1 MNTSPVNY
9 AAFIGIDWADQKHDL
24 WLQPADG
31 SASEHSTLEQTPVA
45 IQNWISQL
53 RQRFGGQPLA
63 IGIELSRGPL
73 IYALMHCEF
82 LVLYPIN
89 PKSLAR
95 YRQAFRPSGAKDD
108 RSDAYLLCLFVQT
121 HFRDLT
127 AWKPDDVQTRTLA
140 GLVERRRHWVD
151 QATGLQ
157 LRLRAVLKAYYPVM
171 LELFGDHLATAMACH
186 FLQKWPD
193 PQSLQKARP
202 ASLRQF
208 FHLHHSRSEQRIQD
222 RLQTIQQA
230 QPLTQ
235 DAGVIVPHRMDAL
248 IAARLLLTLHHQIGE
263 LEQQIAQV
271 FAAHPDAFIFEGL
284 PGAGPTLAPRLLAA
298 FGSDREKFPDAK
310 AVQQLSGIAPITV
323 KSGQSECQFFR
334 LSAPKFLHQTFWEFA
349 KCSLVSCPWAQAV
362 VTHLMKEKG
371 LSFNAAVR
379 ALAFKWI
386 RILWRLWKNR
396 QPYQEDIY
404 LDSLRR
410 KKSRYLPTPSSV
422 NNFSPAT

>member
-1 MNTSPVNY
+1 MNTSPVKY

-24 WLQPADG
+24 WLQPTDG
-31 SASEHSTLEQTPVA
+31 SASEHSTLEQTPAA

-82 LVLYPIN
+82 LVIYPIN

-121 HFRDLT
+121 HSQDLT

-171 LELFGDHLATAMACH
+171 LELFGDNLATTMACH

-193 PQSLQKARP
+193 PQSLQKTRP

-248 IAARLLLTLHHQIGE
+248 IAAKLLLTLHHQIGE

-298 FGSDREKFPDAK
+298 FGSNREKFPDAK

-323 KSGQSECQFFR
+323 KSGQSECQYFR

-386 RILWRLWKNR
+386 RIIWRLWKDR
-396 QPYQEDIY
+396 QTYQEDIY

-422 NNFSPAT
+422 NNISPAT